1 MAGKSGPKVKQKLDK
16 KDLALSLAFLLPAI
30 LITVIFVI
38 YPVFDTVGLS
48 FRKWNGMF
56 GAAKQWVGLENYQK
70 IFSDNLF
77 WNAMLNSVY
86 FMIGAFIWSRNAGNC
101 KDQGNRI
108 LQNLLLPSEYV
119 RNNSSSPD
127 VDIYVKS
134 ELWYL

>member
-1 MAGKSGPKVKQKLDK
+1 MAGKSVPKVKQKLDK

-70 IFSDNLF
+70 IFSDKLF

-86 FMIGAFIWSRNAGNC
+86 FMIGGFV
-101 KDQGNRI
+101 I
-108 LQNLLLPSEYV
+108 LMPLSFGLAMLV
-119 RNNSSSPD
+119 TAKIKGTGFFRT
-127 VDIYVKS
+127 
-134 ELWYL
+134 